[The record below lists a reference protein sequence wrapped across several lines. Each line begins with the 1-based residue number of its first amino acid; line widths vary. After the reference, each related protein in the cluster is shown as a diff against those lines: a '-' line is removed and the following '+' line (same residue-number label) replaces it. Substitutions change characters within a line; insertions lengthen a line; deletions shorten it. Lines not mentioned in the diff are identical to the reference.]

1 MAGGLNPD
9 DEDYRRNWVIQ
20 TADGKPYVPE
30 WIRAVAEEA
39 REEQTVGATLRRITS
54 PPSQRFTPKV
64 VNNPTP
70 TPRNR
75 AERRAQKHRK
85 PK

>member
-1 MAGGLNPD
+1 M

-30 WIRAVAEEA
+30 WILEVASEA

-54 PPSQRFTPKV
+54 PPSQRFALKV
-64 VNNPTP
+64 VSAKKTGAISSMCETQARDPS
-70 TPRNR
+70 
-75 AERRAQKHRK
+75 
-85 PK
+85 